1 MEEREKFTYHR
12 LLPYSAYPRFPPT
25 CPIYT
30 YQPTPFMIYHI
41 RDPII
46 HLLDPCALQPIR
58 NPPPIPLTQWMCR
71 STTISTEMTWIKPPL
86 STTANLLDAIQ
97 AKLNLCHYRLPQ
109 RFLFLYRIRSSYNR
123 LLGLPQ
129 QGCKCFYLHLGGR
142 QSGIVDCVVPF
153 GQYQVNPI
161 QLK

>member
-1 MEEREKFTYHR
+1 
-12 LLPYSAYPRFPPT
+12 
-25 CPIYT
+25 
-30 YQPTPFMIYHI
+30 MIYHI

-46 HLLDPCALQPIR
+46 YLLDPCALQR
-58 NPPPIPLTQWMCR
+58 LKYRLPIPLIKWMCR
-71 STTISTEMTWIKPPL
+71 STTISTEITWIKPPL
-86 STTANLLDAIQ
+86 QTTANLLDAIQ

-142 QSGIVDCVVPF
+142 RSGTVDCVVPF
-153 GQYQVNPI
+153 GRYQVIPI
-161 QLK
+161 LLKEYQLYGWRKTKVDSGYDSHP